1 MYERIQG
8 NDMYNAGPN
17 IPFSLQVTTPGPVE
31 FSNPTLSLASG
42 TAAALPINAAS
53 VTGLAIN
60 DYNLPVS
67 YQWSVGV
74 QRQLGARSVLGIA
87 YVGNQNRHQN
97 DYRET
102 NLPDQSALAGLIN
115 GGIYTLAPGLPY
127 PGFHSIDLSQNEA
140 NSHYNALQVDLT
152 SQVGRDLTLRAY
164 YTLSRTIDPVTG
176 NGGQDLQNV
185 SNPYAGWQYDNGPGG
200 YDRTHNAAVNFIYDL
215 PIFRHTENRLLKS
228 TLGGWEVSGIVT
240 LTSGLPLNPQ
250 LTGGQSSNG
259 LPNATNR
266 PDQVGPVSY
275 PHTVAEWF
283 STSSFV
289 DPAVGTFGDAGHNS
303 LRGPGRDNW
312 NLSLFKSFVL
322 SETRGSRLELRVE
335 SFNTWNHTEF
345 NQVSNGL
352 GSNNF
357 GQVTSA
363 FDPRVFQLGGKIY
376 F

>member
-1 MYERIQG
+1 MNREIANLRGKDNADVIQ
-8 NDMYNAGPN
+8 AG
-17 IPFSLQVTTPGPVE
+17 I
-31 FSNPTLSLASG
+31 
-42 TAAALPINAAS
+42 
-53 VTGLAIN
+53 
-60 DYNLPVS
+60 
-67 YQWSVGV
+67 
-74 QRQLGARSVLGIA
+74 
-87 YVGNQNRHQN
+87 
-97 DYRET
+97 
-102 NLPDQSALAGLIN
+102 
-115 GGIYTLAPGLPY
+115 
-127 PGFHSIDLSQNEA
+127 
-140 NSHYNALQVDLT
+140 DLT
-152 SQVGRDLTLRAY
+152 SQVGHDLTLRAY

-266 PDQVGPVSY
+266 PDQIGPVSY

-312 NLSLFKSFVL
+312 NISLFKSFVL

-352 GSNNF
+352 GSSNF

-363 FDPRVFQLGGKIY
+363 FDPRVYQLGGKIY